1 MKNLFLSALCAALCL
16 LSCAVSAQAV
26 APDES
31 NFMEDMIRAACAN
44 DLQAGR
50 QAEACRAEKIAQQ
63 DLEVAPVAFEDLLL
77 LAKIIQ
83 AEAGSAWLSE
93 QWKMSVG
100 EVVLNRVASPEFP
113 NTVRE
118 VIEQPGQYYGPSS
131 TFFRNLRPS
140 EEAARLA
147 QRLLEGER
155 VLNEPSVVFQANF
168 PLGGG
173 VFLHLIDSQL
183 GSTYLCYSAHPELY
197 AA

>member
-1 MKNLFLSALCAALCL
+1 MKKRFLSVLCAALCL
-16 LSCAVSAQAV
+16 LCSTAPAQA
-26 APDES
+26 AEER
-31 NFMEDMIRAACAN
+31 NYMEEMIRAACAN
-44 DLQAGR
+44 DLQAGQ
-50 QAEACRAEKIAQQ
+50 QAEAGRAEKIARE

-77 LAKIIQ
+77 LAKIIE

-93 QWKMSVG
+93 QWKLSVG

-131 TFFRNLRPS
+131 SFFRGLCPT
-140 EEAARLA
+140 EQAARLA

-173 VFLHLIDSQL
+173 VYQTLTDSQL
-183 GSTYLCYSAHPELY
+183 GSTYLCYSTHPELY